1 MKAGQAF
8 LLMVLLAGAAGWAGI
23 TAGQQAAAPNTSA
36 HHAHSGAE
44 APTGHGGHD
53 TMAAP
58 VVAETPATDDR
69 RILYYRNPMGL
80 PDTSPVP
87 KKDSMGM
94 DYIPVYESEI
104 DDAGT
109 IRVSPGK
116 LQRTGVRTTQ
126 AIRGPLAMTVR
137 APGIVKLDERRVSV
151 VALRAD
157 AFLEAVA
164 DVTTGSAVERGTPLA
179 TLYSPE
185 VTAAAALFVSDLRD
199 GGRRAEGSR
208 QRLENLGVPVEQIDA
223 IAADR
228 RARASIALTAPRSG
242 VVLERLAVE
251 GMMAK
256 AGEPLFRIADTSQV
270 WVMADVPEAA
280 LTGVVR
286 GADAR
291 VIFRGLPGEAF
302 NARVSE
308 IYPEI
313 DPQTRMARIRIDL
326 PNPDGRFLINMYA
339 EVEIAAGDGAA
350 VVQVPDSAV
359 IDTGDRQVVIRNVGE
374 GQFAAQKVVP
384 GRRGNGMVEI
394 REGLAEGE
402 SVVTT
407 ATFLLDADSNL
418 NAALA
423 ALSAPEEQQ

>member
-1 MKAGQAF
+1 MKAARN
-8 LLMVLLAGAAGWAGI
+8 VLLASVLAGATGWAGI
-23 TAGQQAAAPNTSA
+23 TAGQQAAPAASTP
-36 HHAHSGAE
+36 HAHSGAE
-44 APTGHGGHD
+44 AAGGLDGQDAMAMPVAAGTAASD
-53 TMAAP
+53 T
-58 VVAETPATDDR
+58 R

-87 KKDSMGM
+87 KKDPMGM
-94 DYIPVYESEI
+94 DYIPVYEGEV

-137 APGIVKLDERRVSV
+137 APGIVRLDERRLTV

-157 AFLEAVA
+157 AFLETVA
-164 DVTTGSAVERGTPLA
+164 DVTTGATVRRGTPLA
-179 TLYSPE
+179 MLYSPE

-199 GGRRAEGSR
+199 GGGRAEGSR
-208 QRLENLGVPVEQIDA
+208 RRLENLGVPVGQIDA

-228 RARASIALTAPRSG
+228 RAQVSIALTAPRSG

-280 LTGVVR
+280 LSGVAR
-286 GADAR
+286 GAEAL
-291 VIFRGLPGEAF
+291 VSLRGLPGEALT
-302 NARVSE
+302 ARVSE
-308 IYPEI
+308 IYPEV
-313 DPQTRMARIRIDL
+313 DLQTRTARVRIDL

-339 EVEIAAGDGAA
+339 EVEIAAGDRAA

-359 IDTGDRQVVIRNVGE
+359 IDTGDRQVVIRDMGE
-374 GQFAAQKVVP
+374 GRFAAQEVVP

-394 REGLAEGE
+394 RDGLAEGTR
-402 SVVTT
+402 VVTT

-423 ALSAPEEQQ
+423 ALSGAEAGQ